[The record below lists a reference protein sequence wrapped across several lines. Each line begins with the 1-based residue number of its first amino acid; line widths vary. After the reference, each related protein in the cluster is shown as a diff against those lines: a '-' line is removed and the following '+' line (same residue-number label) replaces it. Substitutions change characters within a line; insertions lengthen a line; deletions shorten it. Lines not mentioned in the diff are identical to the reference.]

1 MLKFLYYFIR
11 NPIYFFIEY
20 AQRKEDQIITQGFII
35 LNHPLINVSIYLLF
49 SPYTNVGLYK
59 SYPLNRNLVLEI
71 CKERVYNYVST
82 EHMHKPKSQHDA

>member
-49 SPYTNVGLYK
+49 SPYTNVGLY
-59 SYPLNRNLVLEI
+59 I
-71 CKERVYNYVST
+71 
-82 EHMHKPKSQHDA
+82 